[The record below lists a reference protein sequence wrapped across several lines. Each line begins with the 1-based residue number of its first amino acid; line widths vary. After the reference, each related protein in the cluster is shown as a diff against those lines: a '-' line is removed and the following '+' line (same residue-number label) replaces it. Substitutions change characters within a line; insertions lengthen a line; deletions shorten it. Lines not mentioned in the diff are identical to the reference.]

1 MFLIHAFV
9 IDDDQDAIKKMET
22 YSKENPGMITMV
34 GSAKSIATSHHA
46 LSQLQPDLI
55 LLRATKE
62 NLSHF
67 ESFRSVDVL
76 QAKWVF
82 IGPKETAYE
91 AFKYHATDF
100 LVFPFDADEFTAALL
115 KVKYAIERE
124 AAFVQLKSAATTTAF
139 SAHVHKDFFVV
150 SSIDKI
156 EIIKFTEVLYCKA
169 DGKYTEIFLQNGTKI
184 VSSKNIGE
192 YQQLFPSHHF
202 FRIHNSSLINVHHIV
217 RINKKDG
224 LYCELNNGHDLPVA
238 KRKEREFLLYLREN

>member
-9 IDDDQDAIKKMET
+9 IDDDQDTIKKMEA
-22 YSKENPGMITMV
+22 YSTENPDMITIV
-34 GSAKSIATSHHA
+34 GSAKSIATSQHA

-55 LLRATKE
+55 IVRATK
-62 NLSHF
+62 NNFSHL
-67 ESFRSVDVL
+67 ESLRAFDFSVKYICMGV
-76 QAKWVF
+76 
-82 IGPKETAYE
+82 KEDAYQ
-91 AFKYHATDF
+91 AFKLEAVDF
-100 LVFPFDADEFTAALL
+100 LVFPFDADEFTSALL

-124 AAFVQLKSAATTTAF
+124 AAFVKLKNTTF
-139 SAHVHKDFFVV
+139 SAGFLGHANKDFFVV

-192 YQQLFPSHHF
+192 YQQLFPSHYF
-202 FRIHNSSLINVHHIV
+202 FRIHNSTLINVHHIV

-224 LYCELNNGHDLPVA
+224 LYCELNNGQDLPVA

>member
-9 IDDDQDAIKKMET
+9 IDDDPDTIKKMET
-22 YSKENPGMITMV
+22 YSKENPGMITIV
-34 GSAKSIATSHHA
+34 GSAKSIPTSHHA

-55 LLRATKE
+55 ILRASNDNFSHLESLRAVDFSAKYICIGVKE
-62 NLSHF
+62 N
-67 ESFRSVDVL
+67 
-76 QAKWVF
+76 
-82 IGPKETAYE
+82 AYQ
-91 AFKYHATDF
+91 AFKLEAVDF
-100 LVFPFDADEFTAALL
+100 LVFPFDTDEFTEALH

-124 AAFVQLKSAATTTAF
+124 AAFVQLINTTLSAGFLGHAN
-139 SAHVHKDFFVV
+139 KDFFVV

-192 YQQLFPSHHF
+192 YQQLFPSHYF
-202 FRIHNSSLINVHHIV
+202 FRIHNSTLINVHHIV

>member
-22 YSKENPGMITMV
+22 YSKENPGMITIV

-82 IGPKETAYE
+82 IGPKEAAYE

-100 LVFPFDADEFTAALL
+100 LVFPFDADEFTATLL

-124 AAFVQLKSAATTTAF
+124 LAP
-139 SAHVHKDFFVV
+139 HKIRVKTWFYL
-150 SSIDKI
+150 SMA
-156 EIIKFTEVLYCKA
+156 IKFIST
-169 DGKYTEIFLQNGTKI
+169 TIRR
-184 VSSKNIGE
+184 
-192 YQQLFPSHHF
+192 LFARF
-202 FRIHNSSLINVHHIV
+202 AKQVFRCHW
-217 RINKKDG
+217 
-224 LYCELNNGHDLPVA
+224 
-238 KRKEREFLLYLREN
+238 